1 MPLISRAFPVAL
13 VLAMVGSMA
22 VADGGFFDTSWGW
35 PTLILLLTAT
45 VGVVRADRLPLGRR
59 DAALLVG
66 LAAFVGWGLLSTLWA
81 PGAELPIRASEL
93 AILYLVAVAAFLVL
107 GSLSLPFGVL
117 GAAMG
122 VAAYSLATRLIP
134 DHVGT
139 YAPQA
144 GGYLLSG
151 PTGYQNCL
159 GMLCALATIIA
170 LGLIAHAPAVRA
182 RVAGAVS
189 LVILLPT
196 LYFTFSR
203 GAVAAL
209 AIGVLAALALDPLRA
224 RLSVALSCA
233 LPLPLLGVWLCS
245 GSRALTRAGAPLSA
259 AAHDGHRLVA
269 ALLALALLQAGA
281 IILLSAFELRL
292 ATARGARKTYILVAG
307 LAATTVVVVGLVRIG
322 NPVTFVS
329 HATDAFKS
337 SSPAYG
343 GNLNDRLVTF
353 SGHTRSAYWDAAW
366 REVRANPLLG
376 GGDGT
381 FRRYWIRYRSVPVA
395 VLNAHNL
402 YLETLA
408 ELGPVGL
415 VLLLGALAVPLAAV
429 ARARRHRYVPVCAA
443 AYLAALLHA
452 AIDWDWQ
459 LPALTLSTLA
469 LGTTIVVAA
478 RDENRLPRVTR
489 PVRAAVV
496 ASALVLVAVV
506 FATQL
511 GNKAVA
517 ASERAGARRDELAAL
532 RQARRARSWLP
543 WSAEPWKL
551 IGQAQLARGETAAAR
566 TSFREATRREP
577 ADWSSWL
584 DLAETASGSTRRKAL
599 AEAARRNPLANIV
612 PSSIG

>member
-1 MPLISRAFPVAL
+1 VPLIQRAFPAAL
-13 VLAMVGSMA
+13 VLAVVGWMA

-35 PTLILLLTAT
+35 PTLIFLLTAT
-45 VGVVRADRLPLGRR
+45 VGVVRADRLPLGWR
-59 DAALLVG
+59 DAAFLLG

-107 GSLSLPFGVL
+107 DSLSLPLGVL
-117 GAAMG
+117 GAATA

-144 GGYLLSG
+144 GGYLLAG

-159 GMLCALATIIA
+159 GMLCALSTIIA
-170 LGLIAHAPAVRA
+170 LGLVAHAVSVVG
-182 RVAGAVS
+182 RVASAIS

-209 AIGVLAALALDPLRA
+209 VLGVLAALALDPLRL

-233 LPLPLLGVWLCS
+233 LPVPLLGVWLCS
-245 GSRALTRAGAPLSA
+245 RSRPLTHAGAPLSA
-259 AAHDGHRLVA
+259 AAHDGHRLA
-269 ALLALALLQAGA
+269 AVLLALAVVQAGA
-281 IILLSAFELRL
+281 IVLLGAFEARL
-292 ATARGARKTYILVAG
+292 PAAPRARKVYLVVAG
-307 LAATTVVVVGLVRIG
+307 LAAAAVVVTVLVRIG

-366 REVRANPLLG
+366 QEVRAHPLLG

-381 FRRYWIRYRSVPVA
+381 FRRYWIQYRSVPVG

-415 VLLLGALAVPLAAV
+415 ALLLGALAVPLTAF
-429 ARARRHRYVPVCAA
+429 ARVRRHRYAAVYAA

-469 LGTTIVVAA
+469 LGATLVVAA
-478 RDENRLPRVTR
+478 RDRNRVLRVTG
-489 PVRAAVV
+489 PVRVAAVT
-496 ASALVLVAVV
+496 SALLLVALV
-506 FATQL
+506 FVTQL
-511 GNKAVA
+511 GNNAVA
-517 ASERAGARRDELAAL
+517 ASERAAARGDERAAL
-532 RQARRARSWLP
+532 QQARRARDWLP
-543 WSAEPWKL
+543 WAAEPWKL
-551 IGQAQLARGETAAAR
+551 IGQAQLALGETAAAR
-566 TSFREATRREP
+566 ASFREATRWES

-584 DLAETASGSTRRKAL
+584 DLAETSSGSARRKAL
-599 AEAARRNPLANIV
+599 ADAARLNPLAGIR
-612 PSSIG
+612 PGSIR